1 MNYLPLFRMDATS
14 SFLMFALSIIP
25 SGVAL
30 NSDFNPKSHM
40 HPLDLIIDHCVSQFT
55 AQELTINCS
64 WRGLNTVNNSWFP
77 TGSKVILLFHNSI
90 TVIENTTFQGL
101 SQLRVLDLTSNR
113 ISSIGS
119 YAFIDLIKLESLY
132 LEDNNLSLFILPA
145 TVFCPLVN
153 LLDLRLRYQQ
163 FSTQQLCIITK
174 QNRDENSPIY
184 YPSNMFG
191 CLYNLIN
198 LTIDTLGGNLYF
210 DKQFNNLTKLTHL
223 GLNCDVDF
231 ITNATFANVPH
242 VRYLSFTNALLIR
255 TFDDMAIA
263 PLTKLDY
270 LSFAYVSTGLHS
282 ALSVLRPLANKNVTT
297 IKLTEVIKNYYDKS
311 LSMLEGDVV
320 LTKNATRFLISVC
333 VANVVLTRNSIVVIE
348 NGALNSSVWNR
359 CLKSLDL
366 RGNSIMGTKQSLLS
380 LLMLKNL
387 VSILIDNRITVIEND
402 FVTNYTSTDIFHYNS
417 SEVELFSHGAI
428 RGRQSNRYSFR
439 LQASMSEYEDV
450 QSITIEVSESLTFI
464 YISIFETFDFSQ
476 NIVFKNAFN
485 VQTIDFSSNNA
496 YSFLGNVTGL
506 IGLKKLLLSSNNFT
520 AVSYLFF
527 DNFPSLEELSLSQ
540 CMLDVAFM
548 SKYSNRLFQNL
559 SRLISLD
566 LSFNLLTVLSPGT
579 FVSNRNLAF
588 LNLEGN
594 RFTSIPFDLRR
605 SPMLIYLNI
614 RANNLAYLDKKS
626 TDLLDES
633 VKRNGQFS
641 LLLYKNI
648 LSCSCATFPFLKW
661 IHETRV
667 TLDNNGNY
675 TCLDNNFELFC
686 TKCIVDLGDLWRQC
700 TGETFLKASII
711 IFFLTSATI
720 VLVYIRSRMQRF
732 FISMLYGLVYG
743 FRLNTITDYVH
754 GVSIVVSESVAN
766 EDRMFIDQTLTP
778 YLSKDLGLSTF
789 NLNNDSN
796 VGEAILSSMEAIT
809 SSWRVLIFLGKG
821 FENDALL
828 QFIVSSAIAAQ
839 TPANPGQLILLM
851 HEPHCHDL
859 PEAWVND
866 AIPED
871 NVIMLSQL
879 KLNYKLRQTLRTRL
893 CQ

>member
-1 MNYLPLFRMDATS
+1 MDATS
-14 SFLMFALSIIP
+14 SFVIFALSVIP
-25 SGVAL
+25 SGVAI

-90 TVIENTTFQGL
+90 KVIENTTFQGL

-132 LEDNNLSLFILPA
+132 LEDNDLSLFNLSA

-153 LLDLRLRYQQ
+153 LLDLRLRYQH
-163 FSTQQLCIITK
+163 FSAQQLCIITK
-174 QNRDENSPIY
+174 QNKDENSPIY

-191 CLYNLIN
+191 CLYNLVN

-210 DKQFNNLTKLTHL
+210 DEQFNDLTKLTHL
-223 GLNCDVDF
+223 GINCDVDF
-231 ITNATFANVPH
+231 ITNTTFANVPH
-242 VRYLSFTNALLIR
+242 VRYLSFTNSLLIR
-255 TFDDMAIA
+255 SFYDMAIA
-263 PLTKLDY
+263 PLTELDY
-270 LSFAYVSTGLHS
+270 LSYAYVSTGLHS

-297 IKLTEVIKNYYDKS
+297 IKLTEVIKNYYDQS
-311 LSMLEGDVV
+311 LSMLEGDVI

-333 VANVVLTRNSIVVIE
+333 VANVVLTSNSIVVIE
-348 NGALNSSVWNR
+348 NGALNSSTWNR

-366 RGNSIMGTKQSLLS
+366 RGNSIMGSKQSLLS
-380 LLMLKNL
+380 LLMLTNL

-450 QSITIEVSESLTFI
+450 QSFTIEVSQSLTFI

-496 YSFLGNVTGL
+496 YSFLGNLTGL

-527 DNFPSLEELSLSQ
+527 DNFPDLEELSLSQ
-540 CMLDVAFM
+540 F
-548 SKYSNRLFQNL
+548 L
-559 SRLISLD
+559 SQ
-566 LSFNLLTVLSPGT
+566 GT
-579 FVSNRNLAF
+579 FASNRNLAF

-641 LLLYKNI
+641 LFLYKNI
-648 LSCSCATFPFLKW
+648 LSCSCSTFPFLKW

-667 TLDNNGNY
+667 TLDKNGNY

-686 TKCIVDLGDLWRQC
+686 TKCIIDLGDLWRQC

-711 IFFLTSATI
+711 IFCLTSATI
-720 VLVYIRSRMQRF
+720 VLVYIRLSMQRF
-732 FISMLYGLVYG
+732 FISTLYGLVYG
-743 FRLNTITDYVH
+743 FRLNTITDYGH
-754 GVSIVVSESVAN
+754 AVSIVVPESLAN
-766 EDRMFIDQTLTP
+766 EDRLFIDQALTP

-789 NLNNDSN
+789 NLNKDNN

-821 FENDALL
+821 FEHDALL

-839 TPANPGQLILLM
+839 TPANPGQLIMLM
-851 HEPHCHDL
+851 HEPHCQGL
-859 PEAWVND
+859 PEAWVNG

-871 NVIMLSQL
+871 NVIMLSQM